1 MLREC
6 PDIKVRFALSMT
18 WDRLSRSLMPVVAEP
33 VPCPRAFVVEF
44 ADILDISFPTLHM
57 FAPWCHVIVNAQHPA
72 SRCTHHDV
80 SPVLSFHLKKAPS
93 SQTNTLLHTHTHVPD
108 LLMWRLNNSGI
119 TWNYNIPNNILQ
131 GFAGY
136 IYNMI
141 YEYRYTFIP
150 FPWGACPS
158 TMDPLI
164 SWDKDNEDFS
174 HQLQSLFQT
183 DYDSFL

>member
-6 PDIKVRFALSMT
+6 PDSKVRFALSMT

-44 ADILDISFPTLHM
+44 ADILGISFPTLHM

-93 SQTNTLLHTHTHVPD
+93 SQTNTLLHTHMCQTCWCEDWIILELH
-108 LLMWRLNNSGI
+108 GI
-119 TWNYNIPNNILQ
+119 TTYITTYCRDLQ
-131 GFAGY
+131 GIY
-136 IYNMI
+136 IWYMN
-141 YEYRYTFIP
+141 TD
-150 FPWGACPS
+150 
-158 TMDPLI
+158 THL
-164 SWDKDNEDFS
+164 
-174 HQLQSLFQT
+174 SLFHEGPVHPPMT
-183 DYDSFL
+183 RHGSPDFMG